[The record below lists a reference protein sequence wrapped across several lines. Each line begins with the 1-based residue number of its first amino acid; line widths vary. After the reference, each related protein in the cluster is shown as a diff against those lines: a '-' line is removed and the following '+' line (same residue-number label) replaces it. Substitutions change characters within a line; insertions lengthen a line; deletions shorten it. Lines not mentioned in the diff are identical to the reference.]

1 MSDPN
6 SRTGK
11 PIPVDYDDDPA
22 RFAANQAA
30 TAGFS
35 TAGDL
40 HAVVARRLHQADV
53 APILDL
59 GGGNGTLARHL
70 RIAGVSTVVVDPAA
84 YVRQA
89 PGPVVRA
96 DARAL
101 PFADRSFGAV
111 AALWMLYHLPA
122 PRVALLEA
130 SRVLR
135 PRGLFVACT
144 SSRSN
149 DPEFAGVLP
158 AWGEAF
164 VFDAESAVDVVASV
178 FDVIDVQRWDA
189 PMMTL
194 PDRAAVE
201 LFLRGRGLSLER
213 SQQAADGFSTPMT
226 VTKRGVLVW
235 AINRL
240 R

>member
-1 MSDPN
+1 VERQSW
-6 SRTGK
+6 TGK
-11 PIPVDYDDDPA
+11 SIPVDYDDDPA

-30 TAGFS
+30 TASFS
-35 TAGDL
+35 TTSDL
-40 HAVVARRLHQADV
+40 HAVVARRLHQIDT

-59 GGGNGTLARHL
+59 GGGNGLLARHL
-70 RIAGVSTVVVDPAA
+70 RTAGVPTVVVDPATH
-84 YVRQA
+84 VSQA
-89 PGPVVRA
+89 PRPVVRA

-101 PFADRSFGAV
+101 PFADHSFGAV

-135 PRGLFVACT
+135 PRGSFVACT

-149 DPEFAGVLP
+149 DPEFADVLP
-158 AWGEAF
+158 AWGEPF

-178 FDVIDVQRWDA
+178 FEVIDVQRWDA
-189 PMMTL
+189 PLVTL

-201 LFLRGRGLSLER
+201 LFLRGRGLSLR
-213 SQQAADGFSTPMT
+213 NSRHAAEGFSTPMT

-235 AINRL
+235 AINR
-240 R
+240 

>member
-1 MSDPN
+1 VSD
-6 SRTGK
+6 SDGWTSK
-11 PIPVDYDDDPA
+11 PIPADYDSDPA

-30 TAGFS
+30 TASFS

-40 HAVVARRLHQADV
+40 HALVAQRLHQAGV
-53 APILDL
+53 APVLDL
-59 GGGNGTLARHL
+59 GGGNGQLARHL
-70 RIAGVSTVVVDPAA
+70 RAARVSTVVVDPAV

-89 PGPVVRA
+89 PKPAIRA

-101 PFADRSFGAV
+101 PFVDRSFGAV
-111 AALWMLYHLPA
+111 AALWMLYHLPT
-122 PRVALLEA
+122 PRMALLEV

-144 SSRSN
+144 SSRRN
-149 DPEFAGVLP
+149 DPEFADVLP
-158 AWGEAF
+158 GWGDAF
-164 VFDAESAVDVVASV
+164 VFDAESAVDVVASA

-194 PDRAAVE
+194 PDQAAVE

-213 SQQAADGFSTPMT
+213 SQQAAEGFSTPMT
-226 VTKRGVLVW
+226 VTKRGALIW
-235 AINRL
+235 AIDR
-240 R
+240 